1 MMIRSRIRRH
11 RSAEFRLALCST
23 AFGFEEAGQD
33 RSQKWRSGASRIDA
47 PSSFGV
53 RFRRTLRTQ
62 TQSDLDRLDYQ
73 RIAGR
78 GAHKEERSST
88 ARRSPLMNNQTHA
101 AALSPKTTVNDGRG
115 Q

>member
-1 MMIRSRIRRH
+1 MMIRSRIRRY

-33 RSQKWRSGASRIDA
+33 RSQKWRTGASRIDA

-53 RFRRTLRTQ
+53 RFRRTLKTQ
-62 TQSDLDRLDYQ
+62 TQSDLERLHHQ
-73 RIAGR
+73 WNAGR
-78 GAHKEERSST
+78 GAHKDERCST
-88 ARRSPLMNNQTHA
+88 ARRAPLMNNQTPVD
-101 AALSPKTTVNDGRG
+101 ALSLKTTADDGRG